1 MSDNLPPCLPP
12 GKTYHAYFIYMCE
25 SQDSRVAFD
34 IVRILEEQHG
44 MRLCLRDR
52 DFLPGLAIVDNIDL
66 CLQKSFKIVI
76 LLSEKSLASEWVE
89 HELNVAM
96 YLHLSKDGGLQ
107 QQIIPLKLDAC
118 KLPPK
123 IAFIHPLSIE
133 NVEKDIWMNK
143 LYLSIVCT
151 QGLEHLYG
159 RGIKLDDCIPQQ
171 NGANGGHEMY
181 SPQKNLCAIGTVLS
195 AGTIVA
201 KCFRAGDSYVITTA
215 TAARQ
220 LPGSMTRRRISGCVE
235 FPRNDSTKQKEKF
248 RLKSLK
254 FIDDNL
260 DIAVI
265 KLERTL
271 FRRFPERLQ
280 LPSESRSGTTDN
292 FTDINESC
300 EMGSPCA
307 VDGDLIVHA
316 MSLESGDGSTTV
328 KAVKMEAFLNAL
340 SQSDSSHLLDK
351 L

>member
-1 MSDNLPPCLPP
+1 M
-12 GKTYHAYFIYMCE
+12 
-25 SQDSRVAFD
+25 
-34 IVRILEEQHG
+34 
-44 MRLCLRDR
+44 
-52 DFLPGLAIVDNIDL
+52 
-66 CLQKSFKIVI
+66 
-76 LLSEKSLASEWVE
+76 
-89 HELNVAM
+89 
-96 YLHLSKDGGLQ
+96 
-107 QQIIPLKLDAC
+107 
-118 KLPPK
+118 
-123 IAFIHPLSIE
+123 
-133 NVEKDIWMNK
+133 
-143 LYLSIVCT
+143 
-151 QGLEHLYG
+151 
-159 RGIKLDDCIPQQ
+159 
-171 NGANGGHEMY
+171 
-181 SPQKNLCAIGTVLS
+181 S